1 VLSRLLALAGGA
13 FGVALLF
20 PIRSLG
26 PTPGDKL
33 RRTSWYEGAR
43 LVPPDT
49 EQPLT
54 VRDLAVGGVVT
65 VFPEGTEAQED
76 SATIVVRVEP
86 DLLDLPEDRR
96 DWAPEGFIAY
106 SKVCTHVGCPVG
118 LYDEDAHRLVCP
130 CHQSTF
136 DVLRGAEPVAGPAVL
151 PLPQLPLAI
160 DETGELYARGDYPE
174 PVGPSS
180 WNRDRD

>member
-1 VLSRLLALAGGA
+1 
-13 FGVALLF
+13 
-20 PIRSLG
+20 
-26 PTPGDKL
+26 
-33 RRTSWYEGAR
+33 
-43 LVPPDT
+43 
-49 EQPLT
+49 